1 MEHTLFRPELTL
13 DEANVI
19 ISSPD
24 GRRRRTSGNSDMSET
39 EERPPPPAAS
49 LPVKKRIMEAIQE
62 EKKQA
67 ARVPPTEVTPEDKK
81 VSDVGNFE
89 VRALATDV
97 FVLKHES
104 SIFRSFTKP
113 CM

>member
-1 MEHTLFRPELTL
+1 M
-13 DEANVI
+13 I

-62 EKKQA
+62 EKKA

-89 VRALATDV
+89 VWATVSLVPHVNQLNGRRQQQHRGRDGRQ
-97 FVLKHES
+97 
-104 SIFRSFTKP
+104 I
-113 CM
+113 

>member
-1 MEHTLFRPELTL
+1 M
-13 DEANVI
+13 I

-49 LPVKKRIMEAIQE
+49 LPVKKRIMEAVQEE
-62 EKKQA
+62 EKKA

-89 VRALATDV
+89 VWATVSLVPHVNQLNGRRQQQHRGRDGRQ
-97 FVLKHES
+97 
-104 SIFRSFTKP
+104 I
-113 CM
+113 